1 MQCNIIRFSCIKG
14 AWMDEWIDVYL
25 FSLWLPIQIKGRGM
39 IIFVLQFWRKCP
51 LHFFGGG
58 EEGSWVIGPSH
69 SIYIVNS
76 AFFSDP
82 SDMPTRWVRVIK
94 VGTTSLIGVQWGY
107 IKGKLPWPYSRRD
120 ECQSSSLGNYY
131 EYDHEEPPY
140 QIERSEWCG
149 NDQGSAE
156 RETFS
161 VEEFESHFKTIA
173 SHLSKGSEEEE

>member
-1 MQCNIIRFSCIKG
+1 MSGLMCICFPYS
-14 AWMDEWIDVYL
+14 YL
-25 FSLWLPIQIKGRGM
+25 YKLKAEGWLYSSSS
-39 IIFVLQFWRKCP
+39 
-51 LHFFGGG
+51 FGGDVRSFWG
-58 EEGSWVIGPSH
+58 GREGVIGPSH

-82 SDMPTRWVRVIK
+82 SDMLTRWVRVIK